1 MFFVFGGHM
10 GEFGIE
16 QFISEG
22 ALKKH
27 RDYAESVRLCEQVKR
42 SGKTFDD
49 RSLMQLYR
57 QRTKASVAPLYA
69 DAVESFSHTLY
80 FSSFCMYPT
89 VSDEFCGRFGGLTSF
104 FHRLFTEACEA
115 RAFFYI
121 GTDAHEHLCLSDDIG
136 VFLRKNRLPAL
147 AVDVCEHAYF
157 TDYGFDKI
165 AYIRAAVGH
174 LDVGCLLT
182 DTERHEKSN
191 VSP

>member
-1 MFFVFGGHM
+1 M

-27 RDYAESVRLCEQVKR
+27 RDYAESVRLREQVKR

-49 RSLMQLYR
+49 RSLVQLYR
-57 QRTKASVAPLYA
+57 GHTKESVAPLYA

-80 FSSFCMYPT
+80 FSSFCIYPT
-89 VSDEFCGRFGGLTSF
+89 VSDGFCRSFGGLTSF
-104 FHRLFTEACEA
+104 FHRLFVEACKA
-115 RAFFYI
+115 QAFFYI
-121 GTDAHEHLCLSDDIG
+121 GTDAHGQLCLSDDIG
-136 VFLRKNRLPAL
+136 RFLRKNRLPTL

-157 TDYGFDKI
+157 ADYGFDKT

-174 LDVGCLLT
+174 LDVGRLLT
-182 DTERHEKSN
+182 DAEKYQT
-191 VSP
+191 